1 MKRII
6 SDSRGFAAVELVVI
20 IVVITTLL
28 ALSSSPRFAV
38 NNAHHDT
45 RCINNLQ
52 KNIYGG
58 LIVYQQRYG
67 RYPDVPGDL
76 FIASLYYTRIISF
89 EDAKDIFICPAD
101 AANDDARFTEAM
113 ANRIGLRPRSEDDDD
128 PKDGWDENTVP
139 PTGISYAARYNWNME
154 NGPHPEEEWYDV
166 GHDPINESVPLVCDD
181 DEDRNGKLSDED
193 FEPIH
198 GDHYNVL
205 WTGGRVKPLT
215 EKVRVGE
222 KGTVLEALRN

>member
-6 SDSRGFAAVELVVI
+6 SDPRGFAAVELVVI
-20 IVVITTLL
+20 IAVITTLFV
-28 ALSSSPRFAV
+28 LSCAPQSAV
-38 NNAHHDT
+38 RDANNNA

-76 FIASLYYTRIISF
+76 FIASLYYTKIVTF
-89 EDAKDIFICPAD
+89 EDAQDIFICPAD
-101 AANDDARFTEAM
+101 AANDNARFTEAM

-128 PKDGWDENTVP
+128 PKDGWDEDTVP
-139 PTGISYAARYNWNME
+139 PTGISYAARYNWNTDE
-154 NGPHPEEEWYDV
+154 CEHPEEEWYDV
-166 GHDPINESVPLVCDD
+166 AQDPIDEPVPLVCDD

-193 FEPIH
+193 FEFPH

-205 WTGGRVKPLT
+205 WSGGKVKPLT
-215 EKVRVGE
+215 EKVRVGQ